1 MVVRGIV
8 ERPTCAT
15 FEIKSINSD
24 IDPTQVVR
32 SDGSNA
38 DPAASL
44 PLRDDEEEF
53 RELTLAQR
61 GMASAPV
68 KIAVTNNAVIGSCY
82 KHITKYYVEYFH

>member
-1 MVVRGIV
+1 M
-8 ERPTCAT
+8 
-15 FEIKSINSD
+15 
-24 IDPTQVVR
+24 VR

-61 GMASAPV
+61 GMAKAPAN
-68 KIAVTNNAVIGSCY
+68 IIMISSNTG
-82 KHITKYYVEYFH
+82 